1 MFGYKVYS
9 LQRLCVNLQPK
20 IGARREGGGIDKGGL
35 KNFQI
40 LKGLR
45 GRKRQ
50 GEISILSGR

>member
-1 MFGYKVYS
+1 MCQSATKNWGKE
-9 LQRLCVNLQPK
+9 
-20 IGARREGGGIDKGGL
+20 GGGGIDKGGL